1 MISREPGSRDA
12 AGDAVAG
19 TRNESDRLAGEPA
32 GAVEVLRAVWSA
44 RGQSAADI
52 EELLGPQKSCQA
64 MRDVGFGGMADS
76 GADLRSAWRDT
87 LERDG
92 KLSRD
97 GGSVRDLVL
106 GRPDTRAE

>member
-1 MISREPGSRDA
+1 MTSRDDA
-12 AGDAVAG
+12 GRLEGDA
-19 TRNESDRLAGEPA
+19 GE
-32 GAVEVLRAVWSA
+32 AVEVLRAVWSA
-44 RGQSAADI
+44 RGQSAADV

-64 MRDVGFGGMADS
+64 MRDVGFDGMAES
-76 GADLRSAWRDT
+76 GADLRSAWRAT
-87 LERDG
+87 LDRDG